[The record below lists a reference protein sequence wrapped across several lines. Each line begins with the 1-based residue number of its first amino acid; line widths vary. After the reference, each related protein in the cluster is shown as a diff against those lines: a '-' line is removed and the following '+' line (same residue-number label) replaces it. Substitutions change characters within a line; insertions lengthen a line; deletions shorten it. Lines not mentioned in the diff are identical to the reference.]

1 MSWRRSKSPRGSRVG
16 KGQGGTDLVDEDRAD
31 EPRRSRGQ
39 LSMPVIEAGVG
50 VVLILSL
57 AGLLALGTP
66 APQADDPQLEV
77 YAEDVAMV
85 LAEEPPRHGGTT
97 RLDELTRSQ
106 TSFEREAPALERRVE
121 TLVPENMLYRI
132 ETPHGAVGF
141 ERPAGAV
148 TGAAVVTTQHGEV
161 RVEVW
166 HP

>member
-1 MSWRRSKSPRGSRVG
+1 
-16 KGQGGTDLVDEDRAD
+16 
-31 EPRRSRGQ
+31 
-39 LSMPVIEAGVG
+39 MPVVEAGVG

-66 APQADDPQLEV
+66 APAADDPQLDV

-85 LAEEPPRHGGTT
+85 LAEEPSRHGGTS

-106 TSFEREAPALERRVE
+106 RSFEREAPALERRVE
-121 TLVPENMLYRI
+121 TLLPENHLYRI
-132 ETPHGAVGF
+132 ETPHGVVGY

-148 TGAAVVTTQHGEV
+148 AGATTVTTQHGDV

-166 HP
+166 GP

>member
-1 MSWRRSKSPRGSRVG
+1 MSRRRERPEGSSIA
-16 KGQGGTDLVDEDRAD
+16 AD
-31 EPRRSRGQ
+31 RGQ
-39 LSMPVIEAGVG
+39 LSMPIVEAGIG

-77 YAEDVAMV
+77 YAEDVAVV

-97 RLDELTRSQ
+97 RLDELTRSRD
-106 TSFEREAPALERRVE
+106 SFEREAPALERRVE
-121 TLVPENMLYRI
+121 ALLPENLLYRI

-141 ERPAGAV
+141 ERPGGAV
-148 TGAAVVTTQHGEV
+148 TGAATVTTQHGVV